1 MFIRL
6 PHPSH
11 HWLTAAILLAL
22 TACDTA
28 ATATEINQPV
38 VSPPAAPITLTVWHA
53 QSKVNAATLNAL
65 AEDFHKA
72 YPTIALQNV
81 PKSSE
86 GELVRQA
93 IAALALN
100 QPPDLIIASHRTIF
114 EFARSDA
121 LALLDAYLNDP
132 AQGVSENERADF
144 FPGLIDTGRFQKQ
157 LIAFPFDLR
166 AVVLY
171 YNADLLK
178 AAKAETPPR
187 TWDQFSNAARGTTKG
202 TVRGWAMT
210 PNAFVF
216 YAFQF
221 SRGSIVFVERDA
233 QTQAQFGDDAGM
245 KSLQMIVALDKGGA
259 AYLAGSADAAQNDFA
274 QGKTALLFGT
284 TDQLP
289 ALADALARAGANFQW
304 GIANVP
310 QNDPAKSA
318 ATIFGANVA
327 IFKTSDERARAAWLF
342 ARWLAQPEQ
351 TARWSR
357 ATNALPVRASAR
369 PLLAADATAN
379 PMLQRLRDGIGDPL
393 PTARAVPAVKDAA
406 KIDEV
411 IVEMWTAVA
420 NNADLAGAL
429 NQATTRV
436 NRLLGQTP

>member
-1 MFIRL
+1 MLIRL
-6 PHPSH
+6 PQPSH
-11 HWLTAAILLAL
+11 RWFIAAILFAL
-22 TACDTA
+22 TACDTT
-28 ATATEINQPV
+28 ATATELSQPV

-53 QSKVNAATLNAL
+53 ARGVNAATLNAL
-65 AEDFHKA
+65 AEDFHTA
-72 YPTIALQNV
+72 YPTIILQTV

-86 GELVRQA
+86 GELMRQA

-100 QPPDLIIASHRTIF
+100 QPPDLIIASNRTIF
-114 EFARSDA
+114 EFARSDT
-121 LALLDAYLNDP
+121 LAPLDAYLNDP
-132 AQGVSENERADF
+132 ARGLSENERADF

-157 LIAFPFDLR
+157 LVAFPFDLR

-178 AAKAETPPR
+178 AAKMDAPPR

-202 TVRGWAMT
+202 AVRGWAMT

-221 SRGSIVFVERDA
+221 SRGSTILNDA

-310 QNDPAKSA
+310 QNDPAK
-318 ATIFGANVA
+318 ATATVFGTNVA

-357 ATNALPVRASAR
+357 AANALPVRASAR

-379 PMLQRLRDGIGDPL
+379 PMLQRLRDSIGDPL

-406 KIDEV
+406 KIDEA
-411 IVEMWTAVA
+411 IVEMGMAVA
-420 NNADLAGAL
+420 NNADIAGAL